1 MAETPRNKSPEKRN
15 KGKGGGRAS
24 SMKDK
29 QNKNKLATF
38 TPRLVDGMSP

>member
-1 MAETPRNKSPEKRN
+1 MMMETPRNKSPEKRP
-15 KGKGGGRAS
+15 KGKGGRAS

-29 QNKNKLATF
+29 HGKGKHATF